1 VTDDLHLDC
10 GKPATGVAKAWLGGL
25 ILSVAVCVFSVG
37 CGSNLSTEYGRSD
50 GRTGMRSVNG
60 LGAFRQSLEAAGW
73 KTTDIRQ
80 LGDRLSRLDAIIWTP
95 TVAQS
100 LDPQAMAWFAD
111 WLRRRPRT
119 LIVVLPD
126 PGSEGEYWDSLKHAG
141 TPGQR
146 IEYRR
151 RAAERLTAE
160 MTDRTWGTRTE
171 PLHLDGVWFSAR
183 RRPGLIPSWE
193 LSPRPRDA
201 GVVSLRDLASGL
213 GRADRT
219 RRATAKWLE
228 LIDDEFA
235 AGHVDPARLS
245 WVPVATAADGT
256 PLAVRIETAS
266 TFGGDESPATGDLD
280 VFDSA
285 TVFDP
290 LDDEEW
296 DSDEEAWGGD
306 LGPSRLVVV
315 AGGSLINNYA
325 IARHPAPQGRRLVR
339 QLAHELP
346 EPLGKSSGSIGFL
359 LTGDSGV
366 AIRPPGGTNPTSSG
380 MEWLTVWPLSLVTI
394 HLAWIGLVACLI
406 LLPIFG
412 RPRRLTDRSQGDF
425 ADHIHAVGLLIKRSG
440 GQEVARQRISE
451 YFRRVRGET
460 SGPWVLPEPPP
471 VIGPTRHS
479 DTGPGAIGLPVA
491 GPPVAGAPAGGMATG
506 EAVGAPQAARA
517 EPRTFGMRPPTP
529 PVG

>member
-1 VTDDLHLDC
+1 VTDNLRPDREH
-10 GKPATGVAKAWLGGL
+10 PAAGSATAWLGWL
-25 ILSVAVCVFSVG
+25 VLLVAVCVFSVG
-37 CGSNLSTEYGRSD
+37 CGSNLSTEYGRSG

-95 TVAQS
+95 TVAEP

-119 LIVVLPD
+119 LVVVLPD

-151 RAAERLTAE
+151 RAAERLAAE
-160 MTDRTWGTRTE
+160 MTDRTWGTRTQ

-193 LSPRPRDA
+193 LLPRPRGA
-201 GVVSLRDLASGL
+201 GVVSLRDLVTGL
-213 GRADRT
+213 GRADPAL
-219 RRATAKWLE
+219 RASADWLE
-228 LIDDEFA
+228 LIDAEYA
-235 AGHVDPARLS
+235 AGPVDPDRLH

-256 PLAVRIETAS
+256 PLAVRIETAD
-266 TFGGDESPATGDLD
+266 TFGGDESPATGALD
-280 VFDSA
+280 VFDSD
-285 TVFDP
+285 TDFDP
-290 LDDEEW
+290 LNDEEW
-296 DSDEEAWGGD
+296 ESDDETWGGD

-315 AGGSLINNYA
+315 AGGSLINNFA
-325 IARHPAPQGRRLVR
+325 IARHPEPQGRRLVR
-339 QLAHELP
+339 QLARELA

-366 AIRPPGGTNPTSSG
+366 SIRPPGGTNPTSSG

-412 RPRRLTDRSQGDF
+412 RPRRLADRSQGDF

-471 VIGPTRHS
+471 VSGPVKHSDAGQAAIGPT
-479 DTGPGAIGLPVA
+479 PGETKP
-491 GPPVAGAPAGGMATG
+491 GPPA
-506 EAVGAPQAARA
+506 
-517 EPRTFGMRPPTP
+517 P